1 MLRTLLALLCLLAL
15 NSSFATTVLP
25 VSLDH
30 MAKNAAVI
38 FYGRVIS
45 NEVKIDDVSRRV
57 ATFTTFEVL
66 DSIKGI
72 SSSTYTVKQ
81 VGGRLPG
88 STVVTRIYGVPRFTV
103 NAEYVVFLPKASSL
117 GFASPI
123 GLSQGSYDVH
133 TDASGNKTVHGH
145 GISSKPPTANTSDAL
160 RTTPVPTNTTTL
172 SNFLQNVRTLS
183 GH

>member
-1 MLRTLLALLCLLAL
+1 MLRTIFALLCLLTF

-45 NEVKIDDVSRRV
+45 NEVKIDDVSQRV

-66 DSIKGI
+66 DAIKGVNT
-72 SSSTYTVKQ
+72 STYTVKQ
-81 VGGRLPG
+81 IGGRLPG
-88 STVVTRIYGVPRFTV
+88 SQTVTRSYGVPRFTV
-103 NAEYVVFLPKASSL
+103 NAEYVVFLPKASRL

-123 GLSQGSYDVH
+123 GLSQGSYNVH
-133 TDASGNKTVHGH
+133 TDASGNKTVHGQ
-145 GISSKPPTANTSDAL
+145 GTTNTPPTANTTNGL
-160 RTTPVPTNTTTL
+160 RTAPKPNTTTL
-172 SNFLQNVRTLS
+172 SDFLQNVRTLS
-183 GH
+183 GN

>member
-1 MLRTLLALLCLLAL
+1 MLRTLLTLLGLLVF

-45 NEVKIDDVSRRV
+45 NEVKIDDVSQRV

-66 DSIKGI
+66 DAIKGV
-72 SSSTYTVKQ
+72 STPTYTVKQ

-88 STVVTRIYGVPRFTV
+88 SKVVTPIYGVPRFTV
-103 NAEYVVFLPKASSL
+103 DAEYVVFLPKASSL

-133 TDASGNKTVHGH
+133 TDASGNKTVHGS
-145 GISSKPPTANTSDAL
+145 GITSTPPTPNTANTM
-160 RTTPVPTNTTTL
+160 RTTPKPNTTTL
-172 SNFLQNVRTLS
+172 SDFLQNVRTLS
-183 GH
+183 GN

>member
-1 MLRTLLALLCLLAL
+1 MLRTLLALLCLLSF

-25 VSLDH
+25 LSLDH

-38 FYGRVIS
+38 FYGRVTS
-45 NEVKIDDVSRRV
+45 NEVKIDDISQRV

-66 DSIKGI
+66 DAIKGVNTG
-72 SSSTYTVKQ
+72 TYTIKQ
-81 VGGRLPG
+81 IGGRLPG
-88 STVVTRIYGVPRFTV
+88 SQVVTQIYGVPRFTV
-103 NAEYVVFLPKASSL
+103 NAEYVVFLPKASRL

-133 TDASGNKTVHGH
+133 TDASGNKTVHGR
-145 GISSKPPTANTSDAL
+145 GMTSKPATANTTEAL
-160 RTTPVPTNTTTL
+160 RTTPKPTNTTTL